1 MNPTMT
7 SQPNPLLQKQ
17 HAQQYQEQQITTAS
31 KEQLLIMLYDGAIR
45 FCKVAK
51 KAMQEGNIEKSNH
64 HLIRTQRIIM
74 EFMGSLDIKV
84 GGETAK
90 QLFVL
95 YEYLHHQLVQA
106 NVKKETALIDEV
118 LEHLSSL
125 RQTWVAAIEITK
137 QEQSHKNRPS
147 QA

>member
-1 MNPTMT
+1 MT

-17 HAQQYQEQQITTAS
+17 HAQHYQEQQITTAS

-51 KAMQEGNIEKSNH
+51 KAMLENNIEKSNH
-64 HLIRTQRIIM
+64 HLIRAQRIIM
-74 EFMGSLDIKV
+74 EFMGSLDLNV

-118 LEHLSSL
+118 IEHLSGL

-137 QEQSHKNRPS
+137 QEQAHLNRPT
-147 QA
+147 QV